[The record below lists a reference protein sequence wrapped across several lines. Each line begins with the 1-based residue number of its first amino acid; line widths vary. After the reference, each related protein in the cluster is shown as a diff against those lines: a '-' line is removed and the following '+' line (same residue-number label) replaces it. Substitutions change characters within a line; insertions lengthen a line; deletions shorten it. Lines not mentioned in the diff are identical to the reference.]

1 MSKQYKLKGINDET
15 DTCEACGKTNLKR
28 VAWLVVLDNEGN
40 ECGDAFAV
48 GMDCAGRMLS
58 WGRKTRQNIEI
69 ANDFDKLVA
78 KAKLAT
84 ERHGK
89 AAVIDWLRRLH
100 WNRFGNTEPT
110 EQTLTLY
117 AKIEGVNISAVIW

>member
-1 MSKQYKLKGINDET
+1 MSNNELMCWHHPNRKATQIS
-15 DTCEACGKTNLKR
+15 NLGT
-28 VAWLVVLDNEGN
+28 VLDLDTLV
-40 ECGDAFAV
+40 CDR
-48 GMDCAGRMLS
+48 CAARILAD
-58 WGRKTRQNIEI
+58 KNQNQPI
-69 ANDFDKLVA
+69 NPN
-78 KAKLAT
+78 AT